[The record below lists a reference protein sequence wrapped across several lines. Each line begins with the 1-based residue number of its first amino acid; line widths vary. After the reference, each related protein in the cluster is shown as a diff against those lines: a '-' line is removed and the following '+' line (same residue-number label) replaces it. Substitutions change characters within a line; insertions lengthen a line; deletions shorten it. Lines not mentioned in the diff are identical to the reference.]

1 MPDILRKN
9 IGPIIASV
17 FALAI
22 FVFMVIHLK
31 HEVDKTNQTFNDV
44 NQQIIK
50 MLHEQ
55 AEESYFEG
63 QKDYLNGEIKIRK
76 EGNCYTWIASPWN
89 HNNET
94 DPKKMSTF
102 QPPCE

>member
-1 MPDILRKN
+1 MPN
-9 IGPIIASV
+9 IPRRNISPIIASV
-17 FALAI
+17 FALSI

-44 NQQIIK
+44 HQQIIK

-63 QKDYLNGEIKIRK
+63 QKDYLNGDIRIKK
-76 EGNCYTWIASPWN
+76 DSNCYVWTKSPWDEN
-89 HNNET
+89 TET
-94 DPKKMSTF
+94 DPNKMSTY